1 MGKAVLYKI
10 HPDHPERHKL
20 AKMAEALS
28 GGALML
34 FPTDSVYAV
43 GCDPRHH
50 EALGRLRAL
59 SPQPRKLFTLIC
71 PSLAEVSRYG
81 HLDDAGHKMMRAL
94 TPGPFTFLL
103 KATKEVP
110 RLVLD
115 KKRKTAGV
123 RVPKHVFC
131 DAMLERLDG
140 VIMSSSAR
148 LPGGGEPSG
157 KGELFSALR
166 PLVDVIVD
174 DGSWRRGLTTVI
186 DMTGPRFAVQREG
199 LGTDRLAPFIE

>member
-1 MGKAVLYKI
+1 MSRAILYKV
-10 HPDHPERHKL
+10 HPEHPERHKL
-20 AKMAEALS
+20 AKIAGALAD
-28 GGALML
+28 GALML

-50 EALGRLRAL
+50 TALERLRAL
-59 SPQPRKLFTLIC
+59 HPEARKLFTLIC
-71 PSLAEVSRYG
+71 PDLASVSQYAHVDNHG
-81 HLDDAGHKMMRAL
+81 YKMMRAL

-123 RVPKHVFC
+123 RIPEHTFC
-131 DAMLERLDG
+131 QALQEQLDG
-140 VIMSSSAR
+140 VIVSSSAR
-148 LPGGGEPSG
+148 LPGAGEPDS
-157 KGELFSALR
+157 KAELFAALE

-174 DGSWRRGLTTVI
+174 DDGWRRGVTTVI
-186 DMTGPRFAVQREG
+186 DMTSGEFAIEREG
-199 LGTDRLAPFIE
+199 LGMERLGPFVG